1 VNEFCAA
8 YGICRATF
16 YNLRKRGE
24 APSVMHVGSRT
35 IIPLESADAWQAAR
49 MVVA

>member
-24 APSVMHVGSRT
+24 APRLMRVGSRT
-35 IIPLESADAWQAAR
+35 IIPIESADEWQAAR